1 MTTRQHGPF
10 RRSPLSYIVNTI
22 EWPEYTGGNEKI
34 AAAGEIIPF
43 RKETY
48 IGCLVSGATS
58 LGQPRGGDSRPVLGQ
73 NRVAISGE
81 FSCCIA

>member
-1 MTTRQHGPF
+1 MTTGQSGPF
-10 RRSPLSYIVNTI
+10 RRSPI
-22 EWPEYTGGNEKI
+22 EWPEYTGGSEKI

-58 LGQPRGGDSRPVLGQ
+58 LGQPSVGDSRPVVRQ
-73 NRVAISGE
+73 HQVAISRE
-81 FSCCIA
+81 FPCCVA